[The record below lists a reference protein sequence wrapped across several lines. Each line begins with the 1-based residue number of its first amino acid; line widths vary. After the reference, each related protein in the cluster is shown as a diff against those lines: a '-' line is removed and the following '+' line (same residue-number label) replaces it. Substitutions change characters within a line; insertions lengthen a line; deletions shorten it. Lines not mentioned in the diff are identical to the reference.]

1 MMILFIDRIFRFT
14 FVATSLCWGEDNF
27 MKGHIAMKKIL
38 ALLMV
43 CFAVVLPAKADL
55 NLTIS
60 GATQAPIPVAFPK
73 IISDNNGIGAF
84 LGFSY
89 ANKVRDVV
97 LADLER
103 SGLFRIINDRSYIQ
117 KFSSIDDQPVF
128 GDWKVLN
135 AQVIVQSAILE
146 EDGNELKLRFK
157 LWDVLSQKEL
167 MYEVYSSDKN
177 SWRRMAH
184 SMADAIY
191 ERLTGDKGYFNTV
204 IAYISESG
212 PASKRVK
219 RLALMDQDG
228 DGHQFLTSGANLVL
242 TPRFSPDMQY
252 IAYLS
257 FINNKP
263 RVYMYN
269 LRTQRTE
276 LLGNFPGMTFAPAF
290 SPDSK
295 YILLSFAKN
304 GVTDIYE
311 MNLATR
317 ETKKLTSGP
326 SIDTSPSY
334 SPDGTKIVFNSD
346 RGGNQQIYTMNRDG
360 SDVTRISFKPGS
372 RYATPVWS
380 PRGDYIAFTRMQ
392 GGQFYIGVMY
402 PDGSGERTLASGF
415 LVEGPTWSPNGR
427 VLMFHRQNRGTATTN
442 APIQLYS
449 VDITGQNERLVLT
462 PGDGSD
468 PAWSPLL

>member
-1 MMILFIDRIFRFT
+1 
-14 FVATSLCWGEDNF
+14 
-27 MKGHIAMKKIL
+27 MKKFL
-38 ALLMV
+38 SLLFCALLAMSQ
-43 CFAVVLPAKADL
+43 PAKAQL
-55 NLTIS
+55 NINIS

-73 IISDNNGIGAF
+73 IISDNNGLGAF
-84 LGFSY
+84 FGFSY
-89 ANKVRDVV
+89 ADKVRDVV

-103 SGLFRIINDRSYIQ
+103 SGLFRIINERSYIQ
-117 KFSSIDDQPVF
+117 KFSNLDEQPIF
-128 GDWKVLN
+128 GDWRVIN
-135 AQVIVQSAILE
+135 AQVLVLSVIQE
-146 EDGNELKLRFK
+146 ENGQELRLRFK
-157 LWDVLSQKEL
+157 LWDIVSQKEL
-167 MYEVYSSDKN
+167 MFEVYTADKDN
-177 SWRRMAH
+177 WRRMAH

-212 PASKRVK
+212 PSSKRVK

-257 FINNKP
+257 FVNNKP

-295 YILLSFAKN
+295 YVLMSYAKN

-311 MNLATR
+311 MDLATR
-317 ETKKLTSGP
+317 QSKKLTSGP

-334 SPDGTKIVFNSD
+334 SPDGSKIVFNSD
-346 RGGNQQIYTMNRDG
+346 RGGNQQLYVMDRDG
-360 SDVTRISFKPGS
+360 SNVERISFKQGA

-392 GGQFYIGVMY
+392 GGQFQIGVMY
-402 PDGSGERTLASGF
+402 PDGTGERILANGF

-427 VLMFHRQNRGTATTN
+427 VLMFYRQNRGTATTN
-442 APIQLYS
+442 APVQLYS
-449 VDITGQNERLVLT
+449 VDITGQNERMVLT

>member
-1 MMILFIDRIFRFT
+1 
-14 FVATSLCWGEDNF
+14 
-27 MKGHIAMKKIL
+27 MKKIFTLMVFALL
-38 ALLMV
+38 ALATPVRAQLSI
-43 CFAVVLPAKADL
+43 
-55 NLTIS
+55 NIS
-60 GATQAPIPVAFPK
+60 GATQAPIPVAFPE

-89 ANKVRDVV
+89 ANKVRSVA

-103 SGLFRIINDRSYIQ
+103 SGLFRIINERSYIQ
-117 KFSSIDDQPVF
+117 KFNSYSQNPVF

-135 AQVIVQSAILE
+135 AQVLIQSAIE
-146 EDGNELKLRFK
+146 EQDGSDLKLRFK
-157 LWDVLSQKEL
+157 LWDIVSQKEL
-167 MYEVYSSDKN
+167 LNEVYTADKD

-184 SMADAIY
+184 AMADAIY

-212 PASKRVK
+212 PSTKRVK

-242 TPRFSPDMQY
+242 TPRFSPDMRY

-263 RVYMYN
+263 RVYIYD
-269 LRTQRTE
+269 LKTQRTE
-276 LLGNFPGMTFAPAF
+276 VLGNFPGMTFAPAF
-290 SPDSK
+290 SPDSTH
-295 YILLSFAKN
+295 LLMSYAQN
-304 GVTDIYE
+304 GITDIYE
-311 MNLATR
+311 MDMATR
-317 ETKKLTSGP
+317 QSKKLTSGP
-326 SIDTSPSY
+326 SIDTSPNY
-334 SPDGTKIVFNSD
+334 SPDGSKIVFNSD
-346 RGGNQQIYTMNRDG
+346 RGGNQQIYVMNRDG
-360 SDVTRISFKPGS
+360 SDVQRISFRQGS

-380 PRGDYIAFTRMQ
+380 PRGDYIAFTRME
-392 GGQFYIGVMY
+392 GGQFYLGVMY

-415 LVEGPTWSPNGR
+415 YLEGPTWSPNGR
-427 VLMFHRQNRGTATTN
+427 VLMFYRQNRGTATANGAT
-442 APIQLYS
+442 QLYT

>member
-1 MMILFIDRIFRFT
+1 
-14 FVATSLCWGEDNF
+14 
-27 MKGHIAMKKIL
+27 MKKIVSL
-38 ALLMV
+38 IFCALL
-43 CFAVVLPAKADL
+43 AITQPAKAQL
-55 NLTIS
+55 NVSIS

-73 IISDNNGIGAF
+73 ILSDNNGLGAF
-84 LGFSY
+84 FGFSY
-89 ANKVRDVV
+89 ADKVRDVV

-103 SGLFRIINDRSYIQ
+103 SGLFRIINERSYIQ
-117 KFSSIDDQPVF
+117 KFTSLDDQPIF
-128 GDWKVLN
+128 GDWRVIN
-135 AQVIVQSAILE
+135 AQVLVQSAIME
-146 EDGNELKLRFK
+146 ENGQELKLRFK
-157 LWDVLSQKEL
+157 LWDIISQKEL
-167 MYEVYSSDKN
+167 MYEVYSADKN
-177 SWRRMAH
+177 NWRRMAH

-212 PASKRVK
+212 PSSKRVK

-257 FINNKP
+257 YVNNKP

-295 YILLSFAKN
+295 YVLMSYAKN

-311 MNLATR
+311 MDLATR
-317 ETKKLTSGP
+317 QSKKLTSGP
-326 SIDTSPSY
+326 SIDTSPNY

-346 RGGNQQIYTMNRDG
+346 RGGSQQLYVMDRDG
-360 SDVTRISFKPGS
+360 SNVERISFRQGA

-392 GGQFYIGVMY
+392 GGEFQIGVMY
-402 PDGSGERTLASGF
+402 PDGTGERILANGF
-415 LVEGPTWSPNGR
+415 IAESPTWSPNGR
-427 VLMFHRQNRGTATTN
+427 VLMFQRQNRGTAKTN
-442 APIQLYS
+442 APVQLYS
-449 VDITGQNERLVLT
+449 VDITGQNERLVIT

>member
-1 MMILFIDRIFRFT
+1 MKKLLSLIALILFIAIT
-14 FVATSLCWGEDNF
+14 
-27 MKGHIAMKKIL
+27 
-38 ALLMV
+38 
-43 CFAVVLPAKADL
+43 PAKAQL
-55 NLTIS
+55 NVSIS
-60 GATQAPIPVAFPK
+60 GATQAPIPVAFPH
-73 IISDNNGIGAF
+73 IISDNSGIGAF

-89 ANKVRDVV
+89 ANKIRDVV

-103 SGLFRIINDRSYIQ
+103 SGLFRIISERSYIQ
-117 KFSSIDDQPVF
+117 KFNSFSDKPIF
-128 GDWKVLN
+128 GDWRVLN
-135 AQVIVQSAILE
+135 SQVLVQSAIE
-146 EDGNELKLRFK
+146 EENTDELKLSFK
-157 LWDVLSQKEL
+157 IWDVISQKEL
-167 MYEVYSSDKN
+167 LYEVYTANKD
-177 SWRRMAH
+177 SWRRLAH

-191 ERLTGDKGYFNTV
+191 ERLTGDKGYFNTI

-212 PASKRVK
+212 PSSKRVK

-257 FINNKP
+257 YINNKP

-269 LRTQRTE
+269 MKTQETE
-276 LLGNFPGMTFAPAF
+276 LLGNFPGMTFAPRF
-290 SPDSK
+290 SPDSRH
-295 YILLSFAKN
+295 ILLSYAKN

-311 MNLATR
+311 MDLETR
-317 ETKKLTSGP
+317 NSKKLTSGP

-334 SPDGTKIVFNSD
+334 SPDGQKIVFNSD
-346 RGGNQQIYTMNRDG
+346 RGGNQQIYVMNRDG
-360 SDVTRISFKPGS
+360 SGVERISFRQGS

-380 PRGDYIAFTRMQ
+380 PRGDYIAFTRME
-392 GGQFYIGVMY
+392 GNSFYIGVMY

-415 LVEGPTWSPNGR
+415 IVEGPTWSPNGR
-427 VLMFHRQNRGTATTN
+427 VIMFQRQNRGTATTN

-449 VDITGQNERLVLT
+449 IDVTGQNERMVLT

>member
-1 MMILFIDRIFRFT
+1 MKKLFSLFIAFFIT
-14 FVATSLCWGEDNF
+14 
-27 MKGHIAMKKIL
+27 IA
-38 ALLMV
+38 A
-43 CFAVVLPAKADL
+43 PAHAQL
-55 NLTIS
+55 NVSIS
-60 GATQAPIPVAFPK
+60 GATQAPIPVAFPS
-73 IISDNNGIGAF
+73 INTDNHGIGAF

-103 SGLFRIINDRSYIQ
+103 SGLFRIINERSYIQ
-117 KFSSIDDQPVF
+117 KFNSIDDQPIF

-135 AQVIVQSAILE
+135 AEALVQSAILE

-157 LWDVLSQKEL
+157 IWDIVSQKEL
-167 MYEVYSSDKN
+167 MYEVYSADKDN
-177 SWRRMAH
+177 WRRMAH

-212 PASKRVK
+212 PASRRTK
-219 RLALMDQDG
+219 RLAMMDQDG
-228 DGHQFLTSGANLVL
+228 DGHHFLTSGANLVL

-252 IAYLS
+252 IAYLE
-257 FINNKP
+257 FVNNKP

-269 LRTQRTE
+269 LRTQKTE
-276 LLGNFPGMTFAPAF
+276 VLGNFPGMTFAPSF
-290 SPDSK
+290 SPDGNYVLMS
-295 YILLSFAKN
+295 YAKN

-311 MNLATR
+311 MDLRTKQS
-317 ETKKLTSGP
+317 KKLTSGP

-334 SPDGTKIVFNSD
+334 SPDGEKIVFNSD
-346 RGGNQQIYTMNRDG
+346 RGGNQQIYVMNRDG
-360 SDVTRISFKPGS
+360 SNVERISFRQGS

-380 PRGDYIAFTRMQ
+380 PRGDYIAFTRME
-392 GGQFYIGVMY
+392 GKQFYIGVMY
-402 PDGSGERTLASGF
+402 PDGSGERSLATGW

-427 VLMFHRQNRGTATTN
+427 VIMFHRQNKGSATSN

-462 PGDGSD
+462 PGDASD

>member
-1 MMILFIDRIFRFT
+1 MKKLLSLIALILFIAIT
-14 FVATSLCWGEDNF
+14 
-27 MKGHIAMKKIL
+27 
-38 ALLMV
+38 
-43 CFAVVLPAKADL
+43 PAKAQL
-55 NLTIS
+55 NVSIS
-60 GATQAPIPVAFPK
+60 GATQAPIPVAFPN
-73 IISDNNGIGAF
+73 IISDNNGVGAF

-89 ANKVRDVV
+89 ANKVRDVI

-103 SGLFRIINDRSYIQ
+103 SGLFRIISERSYIQ
-117 KFSSIDDQPVF
+117 KFNSFSDKPIF
-128 GDWKVLN
+128 GDWRVLN
-135 AQVIVQSAILE
+135 TQVLIQSAIE
-146 EDGNELKLRFK
+146 EEQGNELKLSFK
-157 LWDVLSQKEL
+157 IWDVISQKEL
-167 MYEVYSSDKN
+167 LYEVYTANKD
-177 SWRRMAH
+177 SWRRLAH

-191 ERLTGDKGYFNTV
+191 ERLTGDKGYFNTI

-212 PASKRVK
+212 PSSKRVK

-257 FINNKP
+257 YINNKP

-269 LRTQRTE
+269 MKTQETE
-276 LLGNFPGMTFAPAF
+276 LLGNFPGMTFAPRF
-290 SPDSK
+290 SPDSRH
-295 YILLSFAKN
+295 ILLSYAKN

-311 MNLATR
+311 MDLETR
-317 ETKKLTSGP
+317 NSKKLTSGP

-334 SPDGTKIVFNSD
+334 SPDGQKIVFNSD
-346 RGGNQQIYTMNRDG
+346 RGGNQQIYVMNRDG
-360 SDVTRISFKPGS
+360 SGVERISFRQGS

-380 PRGDYIAFTRMQ
+380 PRGDYIAFTRME
-392 GGQFYIGVMY
+392 GNSFYIGVMY

-415 LVEGPTWSPNGR
+415 IVEGPTWSPNGR
-427 VLMFHRQNRGTATTN
+427 VIMFQRQNRGTATTN

-449 VDITGQNERLVLT
+449 IDVTGQNERMVLT

>member
-1 MMILFIDRIFRFT
+1 MR
-14 FVATSLCWGEDNF
+14 
-27 MKGHIAMKKIL
+27 KIL
-38 ALLMV
+38 SLVVTVLLLSV
-43 CFAVVLPAKADL
+43 STAKAQL
-55 NLTIS
+55 NVSIS
-60 GATQAPIPVAFPK
+60 GATQAPIPIAFPN
-73 IISDNNGIGAF
+73 IISDNNGVGAF

-89 ANKVRDVV
+89 ANKVRDIV

-103 SGLFRIINDRSYIQ
+103 SGLFRIISERSYIQ
-117 KFSSIDDQPVF
+117 KFNSFSDTPIF
-128 GDWKVLN
+128 GDWRVLN
-135 AQVIVQSAILE
+135 SQVLIQSEIE
-146 EDGNELKLRFK
+146 EENTSELKLRFK
-157 LWDVLSQKEL
+157 IWDIISQKEL
-167 MYEVYSSDKN
+167 LYELYTADKDN
-177 SWRRMAH
+177 WRRMAH

-212 PASKRVK
+212 PSTKRIK

-269 LRTQRTE
+269 LRTQKTE

-295 YILLSFAKN
+295 YMLMSFAKN

-311 MNLATR
+311 MDLTTR
-317 ETKKLTSGP
+317 QSKKLTSGP
-326 SIDTSPSY
+326 HIDTSPNY
-334 SPDGTKIVFNSD
+334 SPDGQKIVFNSD
-346 RGGNQQIYTMNRDG
+346 RGGNQQLYIMNRDG
-360 SDVTRISFKPGS
+360 SNVERISFRQGS

-380 PRGDYIAFTRMQ
+380 PRGDYIAFTRME
-392 GGQFYIGVMY
+392 GNSFYIGVMY
-402 PDGSGERTLASGF
+402 PDGSGERTLASGYI
-415 LVEGPTWSPNGR
+415 VEGPTWSPNGR
-427 VLMFHRQNRGTATTN
+427 VLMFQRQNKGTATTN

-449 VDITGQNERLVLT
+449 VDVTGQNERLVLT

>member
-1 MMILFIDRIFRFT
+1 
-14 FVATSLCWGEDNF
+14 
-27 MKGHIAMKKIL
+27 MKKIIL
-38 ALLMV
+38 SLIAALFLLP
-43 CFAVVLPAKADL
+43 LPAKAEL
-55 NLTIS
+55 NISIS
-60 GATQAPIPVAFPK
+60 GAAQEPVPVAFPK
-73 IISDNNGIGAF
+73 IVSDNNGVGAF

-103 SGLFRIINDRSYIQ
+103 SGLFRIINERSYIQ
-117 KFSSIDDQPVF
+117 KFSSIEDRPVF
-128 GDWKVLN
+128 GDWRVLN
-135 AQVIVQSAILE
+135 AQILVQSAIME
-146 EDGNELKLRFK
+146 EDGSELKLRFK
-157 LWDVLSQKEL
+157 LWDVISQKEL
-167 MYEVYSSDKN
+167 LYEVYTADKN
-177 SWRRMAH
+177 NWRRMAH

-191 ERLTGDKGYFNTV
+191 ERITGEKGYFNTV

-212 PASKRVK
+212 PSTKRVK

-269 LRTQRTE
+269 LRTQKTE

-290 SPDSK
+290 SPDSR
-295 YILLSFAKN
+295 YLLMSFAQN

-311 MNLATR
+311 MDLATR

-334 SPDGTKIVFNSD
+334 SPDGSKIVFNSD
-346 RGGNQQIYTMNRDG
+346 RGGNQQLYIMDRDG
-360 SDVTRISFKPGS
+360 SNVERISFRQGS
-372 RYATPVWS
+372 RYATPAWS
-380 PRGDYIAFTRMQ
+380 PRGDYIAFTRME
-392 GGQFYIGVMY
+392 GGQFHIGVMY
-402 PDGSGERTLASGF
+402 PDGTGERTLATGF

-427 VLMFHRQNRGTATTN
+427 VLMFYRQNRGTATTD
-442 APIQLYS
+442 APVQLYS
-449 VDITGQNERLVLT
+449 VDISGQNERLVLT

>member
-1 MMILFIDRIFRFT
+1 
-14 FVATSLCWGEDNF
+14 
-27 MKGHIAMKKIL
+27 MKKFL
-38 ALLMV
+38 AIIFCLM
-43 CFAVVLPAKADL
+43 AWSMPAKAQL
-55 NLTIS
+55 NVSIS
-60 GATQAPIPVAFPK
+60 GATQAPIPVAFPQ
-73 IISDNNGIGAF
+73 ILSDNNGVGAF

-103 SGLFRIINDRSYIQ
+103 SGLFRIINERSYIQ
-117 KFSSIDDQPVF
+117 KFHSIDDMPVF
-128 GDWKVLN
+128 GDWNVLN
-135 AQVIVQSAILE
+135 AQVLVQSAILE

-157 LWDVLSQKEL
+157 LWDIVSQKEL
-167 MYEVYSSDKN
+167 LYEVYTADKDN
-177 SWRRMAH
+177 WRRMAH

-212 PASKRVK
+212 PSGKRVK

-228 DGHQFLTSGANLVL
+228 DGHRFLTSGANLVL

-269 LRTQRTE
+269 LRTQKTE

-295 YILLSFAKN
+295 YMLMSFARN

-311 MNLATR
+311 MDLATR
-317 ETKKLTSGP
+317 QSKKLTSGP

-334 SPDGTKIVFNSD
+334 SPDGSKIVFNSD
-346 RGGNQQIYTMNRDG
+346 RGGNQQLYVMNRDG
-360 SDVTRISFKPGS
+360 SNVERISFRQGS

-380 PRGDYIAFTRMQ
+380 PRGDYIAFTRME
-392 GGQFYIGVMY
+392 GSQFYIGVMY
-402 PDGSGERTLASGF
+402 PDGSGERTLASGWM
-415 LVEGPTWSPNGR
+415 VEGPTWSPNGR
-427 VLMFHRQNRGTATTN
+427 VLMYYRQNRGTATTD
-442 APIQLYS
+442 APVQLYS
-449 VDITGQNERLVLT
+449 VDISGQNERMVIT

>member
-1 MMILFIDRIFRFT
+1 MGENEFFI
-14 FVATSLCWGEDNF
+14 
-27 MKGHIAMKKIL
+27 KGLMNMKKL
-38 ALLMV
+38 FLMMVTALFLFSV
-43 CFAVVLPAKADL
+43 PAKAQL
-55 NLTIS
+55 NVSIS
-60 GATQAPIPVAFPK
+60 GATQAPIPVAFSP
-73 IISDNNGIGAF
+73 IITDNHGFGAF

-103 SGLFRIINDRSYIQ
+103 SGLFRIINERSYIQ
-117 KFSSIDDQPVF
+117 KFNSIEDKPIF
-128 GDWKVLN
+128 GDWSVIN
-135 AQVIVQSAILE
+135 AQVLVQSVIVEENGEGLE
-146 EDGNELKLRFK
+146 LRFK
-157 LWDVLSQKEL
+157 LWDIVSQKEL
-167 MYEVYSSDKN
+167 MYDQLFVPNKDH
-177 SWRRMAH
+177 WRRLAH
-184 SMADAIY
+184 SFADAIY

-228 DGHQFLTSGANLVL
+228 EGHQFLTSGANLVL
-242 TPRFSPDMQY
+242 TPRFSPDMRY

-269 LRTQRTE
+269 LATQQTE
-276 LLGNFPGMTFAPAF
+276 ILGNFPGMTFAPAF
-290 SPDSK
+290 SPDSR
-295 YILLSFAKN
+295 YMLMSFAQN

-311 MNLATR
+311 MDLATKQ
-317 ETKKLTSGP
+317 TKKLTSGP
-326 SIDTSPSY
+326 SIDTSPNY
-334 SPDGTKIVFNSD
+334 SPDGEKIVFNSD
-346 RGGNQQIYTMNRDG
+346 RGGNQQIYVMNRDG
-360 SDVTRISFKPGS
+360 TGVERISFRQGS

-380 PRGDYIAFTRMQ
+380 PRGDYIAFTRME
-392 GGQFYIGVMY
+392 GRNFYIGVMY
-402 PDGSGERTLASGF
+402 PDGTGERTLASGW

-427 VLMFHRQNRGTATTN
+427 VLMFYRQNRGTATTN
-442 APIQLYS
+442 APVQLYS

-468 PAWSPLL
+468 PAWSPLLSSDR

>member
-1 MMILFIDRIFRFT
+1 MRKLLSLVLTILYFT
-14 FVATSLCWGEDNF
+14 TST
-27 MKGHIAMKKIL
+27 AS
-38 ALLMV
+38 AQ
-43 CFAVVLPAKADL
+43 L
-55 NLTIS
+55 NVSIS
-60 GATQAPIPVAFPK
+60 GANQAPIPIAFPN
-73 IISDNNGIGAF
+73 IISDNNGVGAF

-103 SGLFRIINDRSYIQ
+103 SGLFRIISERSYIQ
-117 KFSSIDDQPVF
+117 KFNSFSDEPIF
-128 GDWKVLN
+128 GDWRILN
-135 AQVIVQSAILE
+135 AQVLVQSAIE
-146 EDGNELKLRFK
+146 EESGKELKLSFK
-157 LWDVLSQKEL
+157 IWDIISQKEL
-167 MYEVYSSDKN
+167 LYELYTSDKDN
-177 SWRRMAH
+177 WRRLAH

-212 PASKRVK
+212 PSSKRVK

-257 FINNKP
+257 YVNNKP

-269 LRTQRTE
+269 LRTQKTE
-276 LLGNFPGMTFAPAF
+276 LLGNFPGMTFAPRF
-290 SPDSK
+290 SPDSSS
-295 YILLSFAKN
+295 ILLSFSKN

-311 MNLATR
+311 MDLATR
-317 ETKKLTSGP
+317 QSKKLTSGP
-326 SIDTSPSY
+326 HIDTSPSY
-334 SPDGTKIVFNSD
+334 SPDGQKIVFNSD
-346 RGGNQQIYTMNRDG
+346 RGGNQQLYVMNRDG
-360 SDVTRISFKPGS
+360 SNVERISFRQGS

-380 PRGDYIAFTRMQ
+380 PRGDYIAFTRME
-392 GGQFYIGVMY
+392 GNSFYIGVMY
-402 PDGSGERTLASGF
+402 PDGTGERTLASGF
-415 LVEGPTWSPNGR
+415 IVEGPTWSPNGR
-427 VLMFHRQNRGTATTN
+427 VLMFQRQNKGTATTN

-449 VDITGQNERLVLT
+449 VDVTGQNERLVLT

>member
-1 MMILFIDRIFRFT
+1 MKKFLSLLVFSLFI
-14 FVATSLCWGEDNF
+14 G
-27 MKGHIAMKKIL
+27 L
-38 ALLMV
+38 A
-43 CFAVVLPAKADL
+43 PAKAQL
-55 NLTIS
+55 NVSIS
-60 GATQAPIPVAFPK
+60 GATQAPIPVAFPE

-89 ANKVRDVV
+89 AQKVRDVV

-103 SGLFRIINDRSYIQ
+103 SGLFRIINERSYIQ
-117 KFSSIDDQPVF
+117 KLNSIDDSPVF

-135 AQVIVQSAILE
+135 AQVLIQSAILE
-146 EDGNELKLRFK
+146 ESGSELKLRFK
-157 LWDVLSQKEL
+157 LWDIVSQKEL
-167 MYEVYSSDKN
+167 LYEVYTSDKDN
-177 SWRRMAH
+177 WRRMAH

-204 IAYISESG
+204 VAYISESG
-212 PASKRVK
+212 PSGKRVK

-228 DGHQFLTSGANLVL
+228 DGHRFLTSGANLVL
-242 TPRFSPDMQY
+242 TPRFSPDLQY

-257 FINNKP
+257 YVNNKP
-263 RVYMYN
+263 RVYIYN

-276 LLGNFPGMTFAPAF
+276 LLGDFPGMTFAPAF

-295 YILLSFAKN
+295 YMLMSFARN

-311 MNLATR
+311 MDLATR
-317 ETKKLTSGP
+317 QSKKLTSGP

-334 SPDGTKIVFNSD
+334 SPDGSKIVFNSD
-346 RGGNQQIYTMNRDG
+346 RGGNQQIYVMDRDG
-360 SDVTRISFKPGS
+360 SNVERISFRQGS

-380 PRGDYIAFTRMQ
+380 PRGDYIAFTRME
-392 GGQFYIGVMY
+392 GNQFYIGVMY
-402 PDGSGERTLASGF
+402 PDGSGERTLASGWM
-415 LVEGPTWSPNGR
+415 VESPTWSPNGR
-427 VLMFHRQNRGTATTN
+427 VLMFYRQNRGTATTD
-442 APIQLYS
+442 APVQLYS
-449 VDITGQNERLVLT
+449 VDISGQNERLVLT

>member
-1 MMILFIDRIFRFT
+1 MRKFL
-14 FVATSLCWGEDNF
+14 SLVVTT
-27 MKGHIAMKKIL
+27 
-38 ALLMV
+38 LL
-43 CFAVVLPAKADL
+43 LSISNAKAQL
-55 NLTIS
+55 NVNIS
-60 GATQAPIPVAFPK
+60 GATQAPIPIAFPN
-73 IISDNNGIGAF
+73 IISDNNGVGAF

-89 ANKVRDVV
+89 ANKVRDIV

-103 SGLFRIINDRSYIQ
+103 SGLFRVISERSYIQ
-117 KFSSIDDQPVF
+117 KFTSFSDTPIF
-128 GDWKVLN
+128 GDWRVLN
-135 AQVIVQSAILE
+135 AQVLVQSEIE
-146 EDGNELKLRFK
+146 EENGTELKLRFK
-157 LWDVLSQKEL
+157 IWDIISQKEL
-167 MYEVYSSDKN
+167 LYELYTADKDN
-177 SWRRMAH
+177 WRRMAH

-212 PASKRVK
+212 PSTKRVK

-269 LRTQRTE
+269 LRTQKTE

-295 YILLSFAKN
+295 YMLMSFAKN

-311 MNLATR
+311 MDLTTR
-317 ETKKLTSGP
+317 QSKKLTSGP
-326 SIDTSPSY
+326 HIDTSPNY
-334 SPDGTKIVFNSD
+334 SPDGQKIVFNSD
-346 RGGNQQIYTMNRDG
+346 RGGNQQLYVMNRDG
-360 SDVTRISFKPGS
+360 SNVERISFRRGS

-380 PRGDYIAFTRMQ
+380 PRGDYIAFTRME
-392 GGQFYIGVMY
+392 GNSFYIGVMY
-402 PDGSGERTLASGF
+402 PDGSGERTLASGYI
-415 LVEGPTWSPNGR
+415 VEGPTWSPNGR
-427 VLMFHRQNRGTATTN
+427 VLMFQRQNKGTATTN

-449 VDITGQNERLVLT
+449 VDVTGQNERLVLT

>member
-1 MMILFIDRIFRFT
+1 MKKLLYLFIGA
-14 FVATSLCWGEDNF
+14 VWAL
-27 MKGHIAMKKIL
+27 AM
-38 ALLMV
+38 
-43 CFAVVLPAKADL
+43 PAKAEL
-55 NLTIS
+55 NVSIS
-60 GATQAPIPVAFPK
+60 GATQAPIPVAFPQ
-73 IISDNNGIGAF
+73 IVSDNNGIGAF

-103 SGLFRIINDRSYIQ
+103 SGLFRIINERSYIQ
-117 KFSSIDDQPVF
+117 KLNSIDDMPIF
-128 GDWKVLN
+128 GDWNVIN
-135 AQVIVQSAILE
+135 AQVLIQSAILE
-146 EDGNELKLRFK
+146 KDGNELKLRFK
-157 LWDVLSQKEL
+157 LWDIVSQKEL
-167 MYEVYSSDKN
+167 LYEVYTADKDN
-177 SWRRMAH
+177 WRRMAH

-212 PASKRVK
+212 PSGKRIK

-228 DGHQFLTSGANLVL
+228 DGHRFLTSGANLVL

-269 LRTQRTE
+269 LRTQKTE

-295 YILLSFAKN
+295 YVLMSFARN

-311 MNLATR
+311 MDLATR
-317 ETKKLTSGP
+317 QSKKLTSGP

-346 RGGNQQIYTMNRDG
+346 RGGNQQLYVMDRDG
-360 SDVTRISFKPGS
+360 SNVERISFRQGS

-380 PRGDYIAFTRMQ
+380 PRGDYIAFTRLE
-392 GGQFYIGVMY
+392 GNQFYIGVMY
-402 PDGSGERTLASGF
+402 PDGSGERTLASGH

-427 VLMFHRQNRGTATTN
+427 VLMYHRQNRGTAKTD

-449 VDITGQNERLVLT
+449 IDISGQNERLVIT

>member
-1 MMILFIDRIFRFT
+1 
-14 FVATSLCWGEDNF
+14 
-27 MKGHIAMKKIL
+27 MKKFLITL
-38 ALLMV
+38 LTAL
-43 CFAVVLPAKADL
+43 FVLNAPAKAEL
-55 NLTIS
+55 NVSIS
-60 GATQAPIPVAFPK
+60 GATQAPVPVAFPH
-73 IISDNNGIGAF
+73 IMSDNNGIGAF

-89 ANKVRDVV
+89 AGKVRDVV

-103 SGLFRIINDRSYIQ
+103 SGLFRIINERSYIQ
-117 KFSSIDDQPVF
+117 KFSSMDERPVF
-128 GDWKVLN
+128 GDWNVIN
-135 AQVIVQSAILE
+135 AQILVQSAIME
-146 EDGNELKLRFK
+146 ESGDDLKLTFK
-157 LWDVLSQKEL
+157 LWDIISQKEL
-167 MYEVYSSDKN
+167 LFEVYSADKD

-212 PASKRVK
+212 PSNKRVK

-242 TPRFSPDMQY
+242 TPRFSPDMRY

-269 LRTQRTE
+269 LKTQKTE

-290 SPDSK
+290 SPDSR
-295 YILLSFAKN
+295 YLLMSFAQN

-311 MNLATR
+311 MDLETR
-317 ETKKLTSGP
+317 QTKKLTSGP
-326 SIDTSPSY
+326 SIDTSPNY
-334 SPDGTKIVFNSD
+334 SPDGSKIVFNSD
-346 RGGNQQIYTMNRDG
+346 RGGNQQLYVMDRDG
-360 SDVTRISFKPGS
+360 SNIERISFRGGS
-372 RYATPVWS
+372 RYATPAWS
-380 PRGDYIAFTRMQ
+380 PRGDYIAFTRME
-392 GGQFYIGVMY
+392 GGRFYIGVMY
-402 PDGSGERTLASGF
+402 PDGSGERTLAEGF

-427 VLMFHRQNRGTATTN
+427 VLMFYRQQRGTATKDG
-442 APIQLYS
+442 PVQLYS

>member
-1 MMILFIDRIFRFT
+1 
-14 FVATSLCWGEDNF
+14 
-27 MKGHIAMKKIL
+27 MKKLFSTIL
-38 ALLMV
+38 V
-43 CFAVVLPAKADL
+43 CFFAIIMPAKAQL
-55 NLTIS
+55 NVSIN
-60 GATQAPIPVAFPK
+60 GATQAPIPVAFPS
-73 IISDNNGIGAF
+73 IISDNHGFGAF
-84 LGFSY
+84 FGLGY
-89 ANKVRDVV
+89 ANKVREVV

-103 SGLFRIINDRSYIQ
+103 SGLFRIINERSYIQ
-117 KFSSIDDQPVF
+117 KFKTVEDQPIF
-128 GDWKVLN
+128 GDWKVIN
-135 AQVIVQSAILE
+135 AQALVQSMILE
-146 EDGNELKLRFK
+146 EEGDELTLKFK
-157 LWDVLSQKEL
+157 LWDIISQKEL
-167 MYEVYSSDKN
+167 LPLQEFTTEKKN
-177 SWRRMAH
+177 WRRMAH

-212 PASKRVK
+212 PSSRRVK

-263 RVYMYN
+263 RVYLYN
-269 LRTQRTE
+269 LRTQQTE

-290 SPDSK
+290 SPDSQ
-295 YILLSFAKN
+295 YILMSYAQN
-304 GVTDIYE
+304 GITDIYE

-317 ETKKLTSGP
+317 QSKKLTSGP
-326 SIDTSPSY
+326 SIDTSPNY
-334 SPDGTKIVFNSD
+334 SPDGEKIVFNSD
-346 RGGNQQIYTMNRDG
+346 RGGNQQIYVMNRDG
-360 SDVTRISFKPGS
+360 SNVERISFRQGS

-380 PRGDYIAFTRMQ
+380 PRGDYIAFTRME
-392 GGQFYIGVMY
+392 GKQFYIGVMY
-402 PDGSGERTLASGF
+402 PDGSGERTLATGW

-427 VLMFHRQNRGTATTN
+427 VLMFFRQNKGTATSN

-449 VDITGQNERLVLT
+449 VDVTGQNERLVLT

-468 PAWSPLL
+468 PAWSPLLN

>member
-1 MMILFIDRIFRFT
+1 
-14 FVATSLCWGEDNF
+14 
-27 MKGHIAMKKIL
+27 MKKLLSLLFCALL
-38 ALLMV
+38 ALSQ
-43 CFAVVLPAKADL
+43 PAKAQL
-55 NLTIS
+55 NINIS

-73 IISDNNGIGAF
+73 IISDNNGLGAF
-84 LGFSY
+84 FGFSY
-89 ANKVRDVV
+89 ADKVRDVV

-103 SGLFRIINDRSYIQ
+103 SGLFRIINERSYIQ
-117 KFSSIDDQPVF
+117 KFTSLDDQPIF
-128 GDWKVLN
+128 GDWRVIN
-135 AQVIVQSAILE
+135 AQVLIQSAIME
-146 EDGNELKLRFK
+146 ENGQELRLRFK
-157 LWDVLSQKEL
+157 LWDIVSQKEL
-167 MYEVYSSDKN
+167 MFEVYTADKDN
-177 SWRRMAH
+177 WRRMAH

-212 PASKRVK
+212 PSSKRVK

-295 YILLSFAKN
+295 YVLMSYAKN

-311 MNLATR
+311 MDLATR
-317 ETKKLTSGP
+317 QSKKLTSGP

-334 SPDGTKIVFNSD
+334 SPDGSKIVFNSD
-346 RGGNQQIYTMNRDG
+346 RGGNQQLYVMNRDG
-360 SDVTRISFKPGS
+360 SNVERISFKQGA

-392 GGQFYIGVMY
+392 GGQFQIGVMY
-402 PDGSGERTLASGF
+402 PDGSGERILANGF

-427 VLMFHRQNRGTATTN
+427 VLMFYRQNRGTATTN
-442 APIQLYS
+442 APVQLYS

>member
-1 MMILFIDRIFRFT
+1 
-14 FVATSLCWGEDNF
+14 
-27 MKGHIAMKKIL
+27 MKKL
-38 ALLMV
+38 LSLLVCAFWALSV
-43 CFAVVLPAKADL
+43 PAHAQL
-55 NLTIS
+55 NISIS
-60 GATQAPIPVAFPK
+60 GATQEPIPVAFPK
-73 IISDNNGIGAF
+73 IISDNNGLGAF
-84 LGFSY
+84 FGFSY
-89 ANKVRDVV
+89 ADKVRDVV

-103 SGLFRIINDRSYIQ
+103 SGLFRIINERSYIQ
-117 KFSSIDDQPVF
+117 KFSSIDEQPIF
-128 GDWKVLN
+128 GDWRVIN
-135 AQVIVQSAILE
+135 AQVLIQSVIME
-146 EDGNELKLRFK
+146 ENGTELKLRFK
-157 LWDVLSQKEL
+157 LWDIISQKEL
-167 MYEVYSSDKN
+167 MFEIYTADKN
-177 SWRRMAH
+177 NWRRMAH

-212 PASKRVK
+212 PSSKRVK

-242 TPRFSPDMQY
+242 TPRFSPDMRY

-263 RVYMYN
+263 RVYMYD

-295 YILLSFAKN
+295 YVLMSYAKN
-304 GVTDIYE
+304 GITDIYE
-311 MNLATR
+311 MDLATR
-317 ETKKLTSGP
+317 QSKKLTSGP

-346 RGGNQQIYTMNRDG
+346 RGGNQQLYVMDRDG
-360 SDVTRISFKPGS
+360 SNVERISFKQGA

-380 PRGDYIAFTRMQ
+380 PRGDYIAFTRIY
-392 GGQFYIGVMY
+392 GGQFQIGVMY
-402 PDGSGERTLASGF
+402 PDGTGERILANGF

-427 VLMFHRQNRGTATTN
+427 VLMFYRQNRGTATTN
-442 APIQLYS
+442 APVQLYS
-449 VDITGQNERLVLT
+449 VDITGQNERMVIT

>member
-1 MMILFIDRIFRFT
+1 MLKFLFSLIVGLFMC
-14 FVATSLCWGEDNF
+14 VANAS
-27 MKGHIAMKKIL
+27 AQ
-38 ALLMV
+38 
-43 CFAVVLPAKADL
+43 L
-55 NLTIS
+55 NVSIS

-73 IISDNNGIGAF
+73 IMSDNSGVGAF

-103 SGLFRIINDRSYIQ
+103 SGLFRIVNERSYIQ
-117 KFSSIDDQPVF
+117 DFKNMDDMPIF
-128 GDWKVLN
+128 GDWRVIN
-135 AQVIVQSAILE
+135 SQVVVQSAILE
-146 EDGNELKLRFK
+146 EKGNELELTFK
-157 LWDVLSQKEL
+157 LWDVISQKEL
-167 MYEVYSSDKN
+167 LHEVYTADKK

-212 PASKRVK
+212 PSSRKIK

-242 TPRFSPDMQY
+242 TPRFSPDMRY

-257 FINNKP
+257 YVNNKP
-263 RVYMYN
+263 RVYMYD
-269 LRTQRTE
+269 LKSQRTE
-276 LLGNFPGMTFAPAF
+276 LLGNFPGMTFAPSF

-295 YILLSFAKN
+295 YILLSYAKN

-311 MNLATR
+311 MDLETR
-317 ETKKLTSGP
+317 QSKKLTSGP
-326 SIDTSPSY
+326 SIDTSPNY
-334 SPDGTKIVFNSD
+334 SPDGQKIVFNSD
-346 RGGNQQIYTMNRDG
+346 RGGNQQLYVMNRDG
-360 SDVTRISFKPGS
+360 SDVQRISFRQGS

-392 GGQFYIGVMY
+392 GNDFYIGVMY
-402 PDGSGERTLASGF
+402 PDGTGERTLATGF
-415 LVEGPTWSPNGR
+415 IVEGPTWSPNGR
-427 VLMFHRQNRGTATTN
+427 VLMFQRQNRGTATTN

-449 VDITGQNERLVLT
+449 VDITGQNERMVIT

-468 PAWSPLL
+468 PAWSPLLQ